1 MEAGWTMSGDA
12 MSHIEL
18 VRAVLD
24 DTLQLGGRSRGF
36 TRDTA
41 LLGSLPEL
49 DSMAVIAVLSGI
61 EERFGV
67 VIEDDEVD
75 AGTFETLGTL
85 VDFVDGKINVS

>member
-1 MEAGWTMSGDA
+1 MSN
-12 MSHIEL
+12 IEL

-24 DTLQLGGRSRGF
+24 DTLELGGRSRHF
-36 TRDTA
+36 TRGTA
-41 LLGSLPEL
+41 LLGNLPEL

-61 EERFGV
+61 EEHFGI

-85 VDFVDGKINVS
+85 VDFVDGKVS